1 MDGRITGDPDNPDYQ
16 FECKQSTD
24 CGNLPKCASNN
35 TEGGCGCKELTCEK
49 ECVRE
54 TCGSFDPV
62 NLWCLCCVDTNR
74 V

>member
-35 TEGGCGCKELTCEK
+35 TKGGCGCKELTCEK

-54 TCGSFDPV
+54 TCGSLDPV
-62 NLWCLCCVDTNR
+62 NLWCLC
-74 V
+74 